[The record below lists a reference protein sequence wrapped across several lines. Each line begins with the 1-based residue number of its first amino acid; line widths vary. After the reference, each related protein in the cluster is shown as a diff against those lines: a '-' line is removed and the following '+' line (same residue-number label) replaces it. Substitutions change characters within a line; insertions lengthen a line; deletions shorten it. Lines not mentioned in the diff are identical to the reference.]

1 MAPEDGPLSVEKE
14 AELMADFESVAFAG
28 LEPDQY
34 SILWIRHSHAGHHEL
49 HFIVPRIE
57 FGTGK

>member
-1 MAPEDGPLSVEKE
+1 MASKDGPLLVEEE

-34 SILWIRHSHAGHHEL
+34 SILWVRHPHAGHHEL

-57 FGTGK
+57 LGTDK